1 MNKKLYAI
9 IIIAVLCLAGLAVT
23 LSQVRHQQADN
34 SHAQEAATP
43 SLKLTPNPALLD
55 SDGSIEVHVSLDTGT
70 LSATGIQFQLKYDP
84 QTLDLEEIE
93 PDDAFAHA
101 KEATKTIDTS
111 TGTITYK
118 LVLPIDAN
126 NPPVIG
132 NDHIADLDFKKKTN
146 SDSKV
151 EILPGVLMQ
160 TPSGDVP
167 IQSIS
172 GTTVSPHF

>member
-1 MNKKLYAI
+1 MKKNLILI

-23 LSQVRHQQADN
+23 LSQVHKQQSEN
-34 SHAQEAATP
+34 SHAQEAETP
-43 SLKLTPNPALLD
+43 SLTLTPNPALLD
-55 SDGSIEVHVSLDTGT
+55 SDGSIQVHVSLDTGT

-84 QTLDLEEIE
+84 QALDLEEIE

-101 KEATKTIDTS
+101 KEATKTIDTA

-118 LVLPIDAN
+118 LVLPTDAN

-151 EILPGVLMQ
+151 EILPGVIMQ
-160 TPSGDVP
+160 TPSGEVP
-167 IQSIS
+167 IQTLS